1 MLPSRWRILEPD
13 GCAGRDWRRLAD
25 DGVGGADFSSGTG
38 LLAKPPTAMSVRV
51 VNLPPDPTGHTSE
64 RPVSVPLGAAFD

>member
-1 MLPSRWRILEPD
+1 
-13 GCAGRDWRRLAD
+13 
-25 DGVGGADFSSGTG
+25 VGGADFSSGTG